1 MKGVHGALKAETG
14 SGEIKISGTPSSAWK
29 LETGSGSIELNTG
42 NAPMNLDAETGSG
55 RISTEAP
62 AQQTSSEEDHHH
74 YRAQIN
80 GGGPEVSVVTGSGSI
95 RVR

>member
-1 MKGVHGALKAETG
+1 VKGVHGALKAQTG
-14 SGEIKISGTPSSAWK
+14 SGEIKVAGTPSSAWK
-29 LETGSGSIELNTG
+29 LQTGSGSIELATG
-42 NAPMNLDAETGSG
+42 NAPMNLDATTGSG